1 MTAGRDGNASPLH
14 PLLLLQVAA
23 GNQAVT
29 SLLAKAR
36 TRSQPSPAALTVS
49 REATTTEEAE
59 DDFDPSREETSEQDV
74 APATGIERIREIN
87 AGWVLSLEEYELEA
101 LWSELGPEG
110 AKNYPEDFARSIEN
124 GMEPDNLRGA
134 QRVMIAFEYA
144 VKTLAISYLHGN
156 LKDIEKEEQR
166 LGVNAENSSDEH
178 AANAQHVMMLARKAW
193 ELNEAVKG
201 FRKIQVGWK
210 LEQTEAA
217 GPYHEG
223 SYDYVRAD
231 FTPGNP
237 PYKGLRGNEPPTAQP
252 YARVAAEHAQTMGAL
267 MAIASQ
273 HPSIYLA
280 LKEGKLD
287 AITGDLPSTL
297 VDPLAAMKS
306 LLASGKQAILG
317 TKAGVE
323 SGDVDWEELKL
334 LHRQLLEGEQKRGGF
349 DWTNPWY
356 EEIVKDVVGDYET
369 TQTLIDLG
377 IGLAAACAF
386 VFAGLSSGGLAT
398 ALFVGGLGAGGVNVG
413 RKWEK
418 YDDLRTAAAAG
429 TSTANELVTQDQV
442 TAARLDLI
450 IESAFMFLD
459 AAGVALKGVKSV
471 KAIRTRL
478 AGKAAAEKTAGI
490 TRLELLSLKQL
501 PYQEAT
507 QTVIKGVEEL
517 GVKRAAEVA
526 GLPVEDLLRFVPP
539 DSPVALRI
547 QLFLDAAG
555 QGVEPGKLG
564 ETLRA
569 ALAGGEVVGRKGGWR
584 SLDEV
589 VNQAIDELGFLGA
602 VQEAGGWKRLA
613 SGLGPDSAAG
623 KRLKAWRDGIYRDL
637 DEYIKTLRRPSD
649 AEGPLI
655 KETGSIEHVTNDLDI
670 SFLGPRSAENR
681 SAAAQFLAGRA
692 GLSADPRVLDSALH
706 IGLFTDPRRLHLFDE
721 FPELQEKLAKRT
733 MRFEEELIWNDEYL
747 RYLAKAGKGDAG
759 ARRTAEQIAAQMA
772 ALGVRK
778 IPGFT
783 PLSQRAADVL
793 STGQDELHAAIET
806 ARAAGKTG
814 ELEQLVEQLAVI
826 QAQLNVKEGGGYFTA
841 GAVERFV
848 TGLEQFPGNRLAPT
862 AAHEYGAALDQ
873 VNKLRKALIGFEAQV
888 FVPPA
893 TRDAAKL
900 AEHIKDLA
908 KHADRFMG
916 VGAALGKDVP
926 GGKVFHECAE
936 EFSDLIQQ
944 ARGTKAHSMQELIA
958 RDVEDVIAKTMFA
971 FDKFDQLHMDV
982 LGALRERAGIPGI
995 GDLAPEI
1002 LAATRQRYLL
1012 MAFASPLFKQ
1022 MGLAARAVGV
1032 PIRVTMEEA
1041 LADTIKGAGQ
1051 PPPPAASQAR

>member
-1 MTAGRDGNASPLH
+1 
-14 PLLLLQVAA
+14 VF
-23 GNQAVT
+23 
-29 SLLAKAR
+29 SL
-36 TRSQPSPAALTVS
+36 
-49 REATTTEEAE
+49 
-59 DDFDPSREETSEQDV
+59 
-74 APATGIERIREIN
+74 G
-87 AGWVLSLEEYELEA
+87 EYELEA
-101 LWSELGPEG
+101 LWSDLGPQG
-110 AKNYPEDFARSIEN
+110 AKDYPADFALSIEK

-144 VKTLAISYLHGN
+144 VKALAVTYLHGN
-156 LKDIEKEEQR
+156 LKDIDKEEQR
-166 LGVNAENSSDEH
+166 LGINAENSSDEH
-178 AANAQHVMMLARKAW
+178 AANAQHVMMLARKAA

-201 FRKIQVGWK
+201 FEKIQVGWK

-217 GPYHEG
+217 GPYHDG
-223 SYDYVRAD
+223 SYDYVPVY
-231 FTPGNP
+231 FKPGNP
-237 PYKGLRGNEPPTAQP
+237 PDKGLRGGESGPAQP
-252 YARVAAEHAQTMGAL
+252 YAAVAAEHAQAMGAL
-267 MAIASQ
+267 MAVASL

-280 LKEGKLD
+280 LKEGQLA
-287 AITGDLPSTL
+287 AITGDIPSTL
-297 VDPLAAMKS
+297 IDPLAAMKS
-306 LLASGKQAILG
+306 LLAGGKQAILG

-334 LHRQLLEGEQKRGGF
+334 LHRQLLEGEQKTGSF

-356 EEIVKDVVGDYET
+356 GEIVKDVVGDYET

-377 IGLAAACAF
+377 IGLASACAF
-386 VFAGLSSGGLAT
+386 VFAGLASGGLAT
-398 ALFVGGLGAGGVNVG
+398 VLFVGGLAAGGANVG

-418 YDDLRTAAAAG
+418 YDDLKTAAAAG
-429 TSTANELVTQDQV
+429 TSTASELVTQDQV
-442 TAARLDLI
+442 NAAQLDLM

-459 AAGVALKGVKSV
+459 AAGVALKGIKGI
-471 KAIRTRL
+471 KGIRTRL
-478 AGKAAAEKTAGI
+478 AGKAAAEKTAGV
-490 TRLELLSLKQL
+490 TRLELLSLRQM

-507 QTVIKGVEEL
+507 QTVTKGVEEL

-526 GLPVEDLLRFVPP
+526 GMPVENLLRFVPP

-547 QLFLDAAG
+547 QLFLDAAE

-569 ALAGGEVVGRKGGWR
+569 ALAGGEVVGRQGGWR

-602 VQEAGGWKRLA
+602 IKEAGGWKHLA

-637 DEYIKTLRRPSD
+637 DEYLKTRRQPSD

-655 KETGSIEHVTNDLDI
+655 KETGSIEHVTSDLDI

-733 MRFEEELIWNDEYL
+733 MKFEEELIWNDEYL
-747 RYLAKAGKGDAG
+747 RYLTKAGKGDAG
-759 ARRTAEQIAAQMA
+759 ARRTAEQIAAQMN
-772 ALGVRK
+772 ALGVQK

-793 STGQDELHAAIET
+793 SMGQDKLHAAIET

-814 ELEQLVEQLAVI
+814 ELEQLVEQLAVT

-848 TGLEQFPGNRLAPT
+848 TGLEQFPGERLAPT
-862 AAHEYGAALDQ
+862 TAHEYGAALDQ
-873 VNKLRKALIGFEAQV
+873 VSKLRKALIAFEAESL
-888 FVPPA
+888 VPPA

-908 KHADRFMG
+908 KYTDRFMTVG
-916 VGAALGKDVP
+916 VALGKEVP
-926 GGKVFHECAE
+926 GGKVFHDCAG
-936 EFSDLIQQ
+936 EFSDLLLQ
-944 ARGTKAHSMQELIA
+944 ARRETVHSIQELIA
-958 RDVEDVIAKTMFA
+958 RNAEAVIAKTQA
-971 FDKFDQLHMDV
+971 AVAQLDQLHMDV
-982 LGALRERAGIPGI
+982 LRALRERAGIAGI

-1022 MGLAARAVGV
+1022 MGLAVRAVGIPV
-1032 PIRVTMEEA
+1032 RVAMEEA
-1041 LADTIKGAGQ
+1041 LADTIKD
-1051 PPPPAASQAR
+1051 AR